1 MSDYVKHKKIK
12 ELLGVSDSTIRR
24 WANNGTL
31 PHIWTPTGQR
41 MYSTR
46 AVMELQLKKQQN
58 DFKYL
63 QKTNL
68 EKCSS
73 NTEKGAIYV
82 RVSSSKQKD
91 DLERQQNLLL
101 EQYPRYKVYKDIGSG
116 INFKRKGLLAL
127 LKHSRE
133 GLFNQVVVASKDRL
147 SRIAFE
153 LIEWMLLQDN
163 TRIVVFENEHTYKTN
178 EQELGEDLLGI
189 MQIFCC
195 RWNGKRRY
203 RGTNSVLQNKTQ
215 PDTDT
220 KKEIDKNV
228 GCL

>member
-46 AVMELQLKKQQN
+46 AVMELQLKKQQR
-58 DFKYL
+58 DFKHL
-63 QKTNL
+63 QKTNY
-68 EKCSS
+68 KQCKN
-73 NTEKGAIYV
+73 NTIKGAIYV

-91 DLERQQNLLL
+91 DLERQQDLLL
-101 EQYPRYKVYKDIGSG
+101 EQYHGYKIYKDIGSG

-133 GLFNQVVVASKDRL
+133 GLFDEVVVASKDRL

-153 LIEWMLLQDN
+153 LIEWVLLQDN
-163 TRIVVFENEHTYKTN
+163 TRIVVFDNKHCYKTN

-195 RWNGKRRY
+195 RWNGSRRY
-203 RGTNSVLQNKTQ
+203 RGTNSILQNKTKS
-215 PDTDT
+215 DTDT
-220 KKEIDKNV
+220 KKETNRNV
-228 GCL
+228 ECI

>member
-1 MSDYVKHKKIK
+1 MSDYVKHQRIK

-31 PHIWTPTGQR
+31 PHIRSPTGQR

-46 AVMELQLKKQQN
+46 AVMELQLEQKQKE
-58 DFKYL
+58 FKYL
-63 QKTNL
+63 RKTLIKQCNDH
-68 EKCSS
+68 
-73 NTEKGAIYV
+73 TQKGAIYV

-101 EQYPRYKVYKDIGSG
+101 EQYPGYKVYKDIGSG

-163 TRIVVFENEHTYKTN
+163 TRIVVFENEHHYKTN

-203 RGTNSVLQNKTQ
+203 KRTDSFLQNQT
-215 PDTDT
+215 
-220 KKEIDKNV
+220 
-228 GCL
+228 

>member
-1 MSDYVKHKKIK
+1 MSDYVKHQRIK

-31 PHIWTPTGQR
+31 PHIRTPTGQR

-46 AVMELQLKKQQN
+46 AVMELQLEQKQKE
-58 DFKYL
+58 FKHL
-63 QKTNL
+63 QKTLIKQCNDH
-68 EKCSS
+68 
-73 NTEKGAIYV
+73 TQKGAIYV

-101 EQYPRYKVYKDIGSG
+101 KQYPGYKVYKDIGSG
-116 INFKRKGLLAL
+116 INFKRKGLLTL

-153 LIEWMLLQDN
+153 LIEWVLLQDN
-163 TRIVVFENEHTYKTN
+163 TRIVVFENEHHYKTN

-203 RGTNSVLQNKTQ
+203 KGTDSFLQNKTQ

-220 KKEIDKNV
+220 KKENNGNV
-228 GCL
+228 ECL